1 MAKKK
6 QSEKLIRDI
15 KRQTR
20 RKFNSEEKIR
30 IVLEGLRGE
39 ETVVALCRK
48 EGISPALYYK
58 WSKDFMRA
66 ERSSLFLIVLIFGS
80 RFLLNQRSE

>member
-6 QSEKLIRDI
+6 QAEKLIRDI

-30 IVLEGLRGE
+30 IVLEGLR
-39 ETVVALCRK
+39 
-48 EGISPALYYK
+48 I
-58 WSKDFMRA
+58 
-66 ERSSLFLIVLIFGS
+66 
-80 RFLLNQRSE
+80 

>member
-6 QSEKLIRDI
+6 QAEKLIRDI
-15 KRQTR
+15 KRQIR

-30 IVLEGLRGE
+30 IVLEGLRKE

-48 EGISPALYYK
+48 EESSKISK
-58 WSKDFMRA
+58 TVSW
-66 ERSSLFLIVLIFGS
+66 
-80 RFLLNQRSE
+80 LLTNQVHFS

>member
-6 QSEKLIRDI
+6 QAEKLIRDI
-15 KRQTR
+15 KRQIR

-30 IVLEGLRGE
+30 IVLEGLRKE

-48 EGISPALYYK
+48 EESSKISK
-58 WSKDFMRA
+58 TVS
-66 ERSSLFLIVLIFGS
+66 
-80 RFLLNQRSE
+80 